1 MTTAELQTA
10 VGSLLQHKLLNPTH
24 FDAMLGDR
32 PVHIF
37 AKGRYATTADG
48 VLVCILKH
56 SAMVYFSN
64 SFTDAQECVV
74 QRCGQDGSL
83 LAEAYREKYSQ
94 LTASLQPHEKN
105 IIGLVIML
113 GVVPRS
119 VAPVNIS
126 ISTHIR
132 AEVLDMHRV
141 NYELAHLNDK
151 TFDEMAGEKAYTIA
165 IDMLR
170 MPEADLRKLS
180 DEFVQ
185 IYGYSF
191 PIAFFS
197 PSAKPAGTH
206 ENGVANWASAAAK
219 IVHSTTAANRARV
232 LLGLYAIVELRV
244 VGFMVA

>member
-56 SAMVYFSN
+56 SAMVEFSN

-170 MPEADLRKLS
+170 MPDADLRKLS

-191 PIAFFS
+191 PS
-197 PSAKPAGTH
+197 SAVGAPGAH

-219 IVHSTTAANRARV
+219 IKHSTSAANRARV
-232 LLGLYAIVELRV
+232 LLALYAVVELRA